1 MHELGVVFHIMDSLE
16 SVAKENDVT
25 QIQSVTIEIGEV
37 STVIP
42 HYLTDCW
49 EWAIKKKPLL
59 TGCEMK
65 VEILPAVTWCDTCRQ
80 DLHLHFAAGEQWL
93 LFNGPFPAI
102 GEIVRNHGGYLTDLN
117 GYTLDLGD
125 IIFFGDFFQRIH
137 NMKYNTQLVHIISP
151 SSWRT

>member
-49 EWAIKKKPLL
+49 AWAIKK
-59 TGCEMK
+59 
-65 VEILPAVTWCDTCRQ
+65 
-80 DLHLHFAAGEQWL
+80 
-93 LFNGPFPAI
+93 
-102 GEIVRNHGGYLTDLN
+102 
-117 GYTLDLGD
+117 
-125 IIFFGDFFQRIH
+125 RIRR
-137 NMKYNTQLVHIISP
+137 
-151 SSWRT
+151 SW

>member
-25 QIQSVTIEIGEV
+25 QIQRVTIEIGEV

-59 TGCEMK
+59 KDCEMK
-65 VEILPAVTWCDTCRQ
+65 VEILPAVTWCDGCKSEYGTVAHGRICPYC
-80 DLHLHFAAGEQWL
+80 GSEKTWL
-93 LFNGPFPAI
+93 LKGNELNI
-102 GEIVRNHGGYLTDLN
+102 KEIEV
-117 GYTLDLGD
+117 
-125 IIFFGDFFQRIH
+125 I
-137 NMKYNTQLVHIISP
+137 
-151 SSWRT
+151 

>member
-49 EWAIKKKPLL
+49 AWAIKKKPLL

-65 VEILPAVTWCDTCRQ
+65 VEILPASPGVMTASRNTKPS
-80 DLHLHFAAGEQWL
+80 LTAGSAPTAA
-93 LFNGPFPAI
+93 
-102 GEIVRNHGGYLTDLN
+102 VKKHG
-117 GYTLDLGD
+117 
-125 IIFFGDFFQRIH
+125 F
-137 NMKYNTQLVHIISP
+137 
-151 SSWRT
+151 

>member
-49 EWAIKKKPLL
+49 EWAIKKKPLF
-59 TGCEMK
+59 TDCEK
-65 VEILPAVTWCDTCRQ
+65 KIEILPAVTWCDDCKQVYGTVAHGRTCPYCGSEKTW
-80 DLHLHFAAGEQWL
+80 HLKGNEL
-93 LFNGPFPAI
+93 NIKEIEAI
-102 GEIVRNHGGYLTDLN
+102 
-117 GYTLDLGD
+117 
-125 IIFFGDFFQRIH
+125 
-137 NMKYNTQLVHIISP
+137 
-151 SSWRT
+151 

>member
-16 SVAKENDVT
+16 EVAKENDVT

-65 VEILPAVTWCDTCRQ
+65 VEILPAVTWCDGCRQ
-80 DLHLHFAAGEQWL
+80 EYPTVQHGRICPYCGSEKTWLIRIAMNVCRDIRRTRWFRHVDLRRAMEDLPQGMTAALSWV
-93 LFNGPFPAI
+93 
-102 GEIVRNHGGYLTDLN
+102 VR
-117 GYTLDLGD
+117 
-125 IIFFGDFFQRIH
+125 
-137 NMKYNTQLVHIISP
+137 P
-151 SSWRT
+151 SRNS

>member
-42 HYLTDCW
+42 HYLTD
-49 EWAIKKKPLL
+49 
-59 TGCEMK
+59 
-65 VEILPAVTWCDTCRQ
+65 
-80 DLHLHFAAGEQWL
+80 
-93 LFNGPFPAI
+93 FNGHAL
-102 GEIVRNHGGYLTDLN
+102 E
-117 GYTLDLGD
+117 LGD
-125 IIFFGDFFQRIH
+125 IIFFGNLFQRVDNVKH
-137 NMKYNTQLVHIISP
+137 NTQLVHITSP

>member
-42 HYLTDCW
+42 HCLTDCW

-65 VEILPAVTWCDTCRQ
+65 VEILSAVTWCDDCKQEYPTVRHGRICPYC
-80 DLHLHFAAGEQWL
+80 GSEKTWL
-93 LFNGPFPAI
+93 LKGNELNI
-102 GEIVRNHGGYLTDLN
+102 KEIEV
-117 GYTLDLGD
+117 
-125 IIFFGDFFQRIH
+125 I
-137 NMKYNTQLVHIISP
+137 
-151 SSWRT
+151 

>member
-49 EWAIKKKPLL
+49 EWAIK
-59 TGCEMK
+59 
-65 VEILPAVTWCDTCRQ
+65 
-80 DLHLHFAAGEQWL
+80 
-93 LFNGPFPAI
+93 
-102 GEIVRNHGGYLTDLN
+102 
-117 GYTLDLGD
+117 
-125 IIFFGDFFQRIH
+125 
-137 NMKYNTQLVHIISP
+137 
-151 SSWRT
+151 